1 MFKKSNRNFRTKKA
15 ESESDE
21 EQKNVIEQVTVQKQQ
36 PVNKTVTKA
45 ETKQTASSQNLKVL
59 CFNDDDLENEEET
72 SEFKVKKSKESRRLV
87 KEVKKS
93 KKDKERALIVVKSES
108 SNSNDILYNDG
119 IKGKLFFLAKTG
131 SNFIFILK
139 VNFFTSQTIKSKRRG
154 QHSK

>member
-21 EQKNVIEQVTVQKQQ
+21 EQKNVVEQVTIQKQQ
-36 PVNKTVTKA
+36 PINKTEAKIDSQA
-45 ETKQTASSQNLKVL
+45 EIKQTASTQNLKIL
-59 CFNDDDLENEEET
+59 SFNDDDLENEEET

-93 KKDKERALIVVKSES
+93 KKDKERALRMDLSTVVLKSES

-119 IKGKLFFLAKTG
+119 IKGKLF
-131 SNFIFILK
+131 
-139 VNFFTSQTIKSKRRG
+139 
-154 QHSK
+154 